1 MIIVTLTSWTARIH
15 NVVPVLSH
23 FLEHQSV
30 LPDEVVINLSEEEFA
45 DVELPAELTKFLEEN
60 PIVHIN
66 WVPGPNTRQ
75 WKKIIPTL
83 LSHPND
89 VVICIDDDMTYKY
102 NLIEV
107 LLKTHEAH
115 PDHPIT
121 GNRGY
126 KVHGLLQHCGCCS
139 LDMLRYYPGLE
150 KIDITE
156 FSHLAS
162 SDTFFTLLAHE
173 GGNDPVPVCE
183 KITWTSY
190 NPVRPLSFSEG
201 TCKPEKHEEMYAFM
215 QSKGIISK

>member
-1 MIIVTLTSWTARIH
+1 MIVVTMTSWKARIG

-23 FLEHQSV
+23 LLEHQSV

-45 DVELPAELTKFLEEN
+45 GVALPDELTKFLLEN

-89 VVICIDDDMTYKY
+89 VVVCIDDDMTYRY
-102 NLIEV
+102 NMLEI
-107 LLKTHEAH
+107 LLKTHEMH

-121 GNRGY
+121 ANHGY
-126 KVHGLLQHCGCCS
+126 KVHGHLQHCGCCS

-162 SDTFFTLLAHE
+162 SDTFFTMLAHE
-173 GGNDPVPVCE
+173 AGNDPVPAYTS
-183 KITWTSY
+183 ISWTPY
-190 NPVRPLSFSEG
+190 NAVKPLSASEG
-201 TCKPEKHEEMYAFM
+201 TSKPQKHEEMYTFM
-215 QSKGIISK
+215 RSKGIISS

>member
-45 DVELPAELTKFLEEN
+45 GVELPAELTKFLLEN

-75 WKKIIPTL
+75 WKKVIPTL

-89 VVICIDDDMTYKY
+89 VVVCIDDDYCYKFDM
-102 NLIEV
+102 LET
-107 LLKTHEAH
+107 LLKTHELH
-115 PDHPIT
+115 PDNPIT

-126 KVHGLLQHCGCCS
+126 KVNGVLQHCGCCS
-139 LDMLRYYPGLE
+139 LDMLRYYPGLD
-150 KIDITE
+150 KIDISK

-162 SDTFFTLLAHE
+162 SDTFFTMLAHE
-173 GGNDPVPVCE
+173 AGNDPIAAYK
-183 KITWTSY
+183 KITWTPY
-190 NPVRPLSFSEG
+190 NPIKPLSISEG
-201 TCKPEKHEEMYAFM
+201 TSSPQKHAEMVAYM
-215 QSKGIISK
+215 KSEGLIK